1 MKFRNLLIL
10 FLASIININSAFT
23 QKVVT
28 EKADEAFLAG
38 GYFLAIDL
46 YKQAYGKTKDKIIR
60 TQIVYNV
67 ALCYRKINNYRQAE
81 IWFKKAIKKNFTN
94 PLMYLFYADALK
106 INQKYEEAIENY
118 EKYSKLVPDDPRGQ
132 RGVESCKLAQEWEAN
147 PTRYKIENMAYFN
160 SRQSDFSTAYARDSY
175 DIIFFT
181 SSREESTGNEIQNVT
196 GESFCDIFYSRED
209 RKGKWS
215 IPLPLGENVNTKN
228 DEGMPALNVKGNV
241 LYFTRCAA
249 NEEEKMGCQ
258 IYRANKQGVD
268 WAQPSALI
276 IASDTS
282 VIAHPSLSADELTLY
297 FTARLKGGQGGK
309 DIWRITKE
317 NEGSTWS
324 EPENL
329 GSGVNTPGDEMFPY
343 IHADGILYFSSNYH
357 LGIGGLDMFFAIPQ
371 ADGTWNV
378 ENLKYPM
385 NSPADDFG
393 IIFEGEKERGYFSS
407 NRVGG
412 RGSDDI
418 YQFSLPP
425 MEFSLFGRVINE
437 YNEQVI
443 QNSNV
448 KLIGSDGVTLERV
461 SEEDGTFQFTLKPN
475 TDYRIITRK
484 GGFLAGK
491 GKETTKGL
499 DISKEFRTDIFMSPD
514 NVSIELEIFYD
525 LGKWDLR
532 PESLIALEDLVETLN
547 DNPNITIELGSH
559 TDYRSSGD
567 YNRELSQ
574 KRAQSVVDFLI
585 DYGIDED
592 RLSSKGYGEDQ
603 PKVVDM
609 KTARKNDFL
618 KEEDTLTESF
628 INRLPTEEQKEKAN
642 QINRRTEFRVT
653 GTDYIPK
660 IKRRN

>member
-1 MKFRNLLIL
+1 MKIVFNLTLIFFYIL
-10 FLASIININSAFT
+10 FSNTGFA
-23 QKVVT
+23 QKSVT
-28 EKADEAFLAG
+28 EKADETFQAG
-38 GYFLAIDL
+38 GYFLAIDQ
-46 YKQAYGKTKDKIIR
+46 YKQAYGKTKDKVIR
-60 TQIVYNV
+60 AQIVYNV
-67 ALCYRKINNYRQAE
+67 AVCYRKINNYRQAE
-81 IWFKKAIKKNFTN
+81 IWFRKAIKKNHTN
-94 PLMYLFYADALK
+94 PLMYLYYADALK

-118 EKYSKLVPDDPRGQ
+118 EKYSKLVPDDPQGEH
-132 RGVESCKLAQEWEAN
+132 GVESCKLAQEWEAN
-147 PTRYKIENMAYFN
+147 PTRYKVENMAYFN
-160 SRQSDFSTAYARDSY
+160 SRQSDFSPAYARDGY
-175 DIIFFT
+175 DVIFFT
-181 SSREESTGNEIQNVT
+181 SSREEATGNEIQNVT

-215 IPLPLGENVNTKN
+215 IPLPLGENINTKD
-228 DEGMPALNVKGNV
+228 DEGMPSLNNKGNI

-249 NEEEKMGCQ
+249 NDEEKFGCQ
-258 IYRANKQGVD
+258 IYSANKQGVD
-268 WAQPSALI
+268 WAVPKAI
-276 IASDTS
+276 TVGSDTS
-282 VIAHPSLSADELTLY
+282 VVAHPSISKDELTLY
-297 FTARLKGGQGGK
+297 FTANLKGGKGGK
-309 DIWRITKE
+309 DIWRIKRE
-317 NEGSTWS
+317 SAAGEWGK
-324 EPENL
+324 PENL
-329 GSGVNTPGDEMFPY
+329 GSDINTPGDEMFPY
-343 IHADGILYFSSNYH
+343 IHADGTLYFSSNYH
-357 LGIGGLDMFFAIPQ
+357 LGMGGLDIFFAIPQ
-371 ADGTWNV
+371 NDGSWLV
-378 ENLKYPM
+378 ENMKYPI

-407 NRVGG
+407 NRDGG

-425 MEFSLFGRVINE
+425 MEFSLIGRVINE
-437 YNEQVI
+437 YDEKVI
-443 QNSNV
+443 SNANV
-448 KLIGSDGVTLERV
+448 KLIGSDGSTLEQV
-461 SEEDGTFQFTLKPN
+461 SEEDGTFHFTLKPN

-559 TDYRSSGD
+559 TDYRSSSE

-609 KTARKNDFL
+609 KTARKYDFL
-618 KEEDTLTESF
+618 KEGDVLTEQF
-628 INRLPTEEQKEKAN
+628 INSLPTEEQREKAN

-653 GTDYIPK
+653 GTDYVPK